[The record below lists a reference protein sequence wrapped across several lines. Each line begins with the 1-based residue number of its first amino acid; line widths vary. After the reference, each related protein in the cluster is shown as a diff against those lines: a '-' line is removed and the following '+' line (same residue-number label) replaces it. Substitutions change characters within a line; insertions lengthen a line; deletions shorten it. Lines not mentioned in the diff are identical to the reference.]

1 MRGSRPRRLAGG
13 QGARLYQD
21 NVPWKPPGARP
32 LGFHQDNVPWK
43 PPGARPL
50 GFHQDNVPWKPPGA
64 RSLGFHQ
71 DNGYLDFVVTG
82 EMAKHR
88 RNSSSV
94 RIVIELRN

>member
-1 MRGSRPRRLAGG
+1 MRGSRPRRLAGW

-32 LGFHQDNVPWK
+32 L
-43 PPGARPL
+43 R
-50 GFHQDNVPWKPPGA
+50 
-64 RSLGFHQ
+64 FHQ

-82 EMAKHR
+82 EMATHR

-94 RIVIELRN
+94 GIVIELRN